1 MVGLWPPQR
10 KPLSLINQSIN
21 HQHNVFQEGGVLGLC
36 FISAFAHP

>member
-21 HQHNVFQEGGVLGLC
+21 QHNVFQEGGVLGLC